1 MPFSEGIHVLVVFYP
16 CPESLKYDQFKCNE
30 LIYFIEEIS
39 SHGNTQVTDGR
50 LLAAFS
56 QLYTDNQ
63 GKKFYN
69 TEMKV
74 CSLEPDRA
82 VWTYRKDTY
91 ANEIDTYAKEKLRTA
106 QWEKDLEDE
115 SPVMEDP
122 KMYNCKLI

>member
-1 MPFSEGIHVLVVFYP
+1 MNIEICPFILLAGIGYLHICYVLFSEGIHVLVAFYP

-30 LIYFIEEIS
+30 LIYFIEKIS

-63 GKKFYN
+63 GGKFYN

-82 VWTYRKDTY
+82 VWTYRILMLT
-91 ANEIDTYAKEKLRTA
+91 R
-106 QWEKDLEDE
+106 
-115 SPVMEDP
+115 
-122 KMYNCKLI
+122 LILMLKRN

>member
-1 MPFSEGIHVLVVFYP
+1 MNIEIWPFILLAGFGYLHICYVPFSEGIHVLVAFYP

-39 SHGNTQVTDGR
+39 SHQVTDGQ

-63 GKKFYN
+63 GGKFYN

-74 CSLEPDRA
+74 CSLEPEEQCGHIGRIPMLM
-82 VWTYRKDTY
+82 RLMLMLKR
-91 ANEIDTYAKEKLRTA
+91 N
-106 QWEKDLEDE
+106 
-115 SPVMEDP
+115 
-122 KMYNCKLI
+122 